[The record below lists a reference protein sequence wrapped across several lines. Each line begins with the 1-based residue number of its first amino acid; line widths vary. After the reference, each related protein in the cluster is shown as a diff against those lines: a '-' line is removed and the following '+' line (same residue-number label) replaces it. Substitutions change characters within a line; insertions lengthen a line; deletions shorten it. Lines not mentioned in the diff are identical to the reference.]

1 MTPREA
7 WNTAVREGRS
17 KLRPVPKEPWWQY
30 VWVNWYK
37 VKVAQGGYVFFRN
50 ERFPTRMPTGT
61 RAFLYEHPDGK
72 ISILKN
78 TPQKGEL
85 PVILF
90 TNRPC

>member
-1 MTPREA
+1 
-7 WNTAVREGRS
+7 
-17 KLRPVPKEPWWQY
+17 
-30 VWVNWYK
+30 
-37 VKVAQGGYVFFRN
+37 VAQGGYVFFRN